1 LPCLPVYIPGD
12 HVASKEFVTRP
23 AACGSRPPA
32 LRGPVLGSPG
42 AAGQPGLLLQG
53 NRPRTPHAVQ
63 ETHLCLRHRAC
74 PASRPL
80 LRMDLQGGRKDG
92 QHLARARRGHCLSRG
107 NGRVASPPD
116 PASTHGESFAAGDQ
130 TEGSIMKADW
140 GAEILHPTCGKWEP
154 TSDNQII
161 EDQIRQHPTDHN
173 QSGEQRAYGAKH
185 RQICGE
191 EQDAQSNTKLF
202 LEMGA
207 KET

>member
-1 LPCLPVYIPGD
+1 MRASAPPPPQNEVDELPCLPVYIPGD

-140 GAEILHPTCGKWEP
+140 GAEILHPTCGKWGHASNDYHIAA
-154 TSDNQII
+154 TSAPVD
-161 EDQIRQHPTDHN
+161 RGT
-173 QSGEQRAYGAKH
+173 H
-185 RQICGE
+185 RRRRRWRSE
-191 EQDAQSNTKLF
+191 S
-202 LEMGA
+202 
-207 KET
+207 